1 MGKLRYFL
9 IGLITS
15 LSVFFVVTESK
26 GQIALL
32 VEDAIS
38 RGVPLY
44 NNGDYVACVEVYRL
58 CLRSLQL
65 LSSEEYPEITVE
77 RALVLAAKEPSQKA
91 AWTLRYALDEV
102 YLNSVEGSS
111 MNESMLQLDM
121 NGSRRWYSLNDNV
134 MGGISR
140 GDLKLTPDGTGIF
153 SGQLSLASN
162 GGFSSVRTGVSK
174 GGLTK
179 ADGIKI
185 KVKGDRRKYSVMLGT
200 DEMRGSWQASFIAG
214 KDWSIVR
221 IPFEKFS
228 LSVRGW
234 NPQSAPS
241 VPRSRV
247 STVGIIIGDKDERP
261 FMLQIDSISG
271 YVNDTK
277 L

>member
-1 MGKLRYFL
+1 MGMSRYFL
-9 IGLITS
+9 ISLITS
-15 LSVFFVVTESK
+15 LSVFLVVTESK
-26 GQIALL
+26 GQVALL

-65 LSSEEYPEITVE
+65 LSSERYSESTVE
-77 RALVLAAKEPSQKA
+77 RALALAAKEPSQKA
-91 AWTLRYALDEV
+91 AWTLRYALDEI
-102 YLNSVEGSS
+102 YLNSVEGST

-140 GDLKLTPDGTGIF
+140 GDLKLTPDGIGIF
-153 SGQLSLASN
+153 SGELSLANN
-162 GGFSSVRTGVSK
+162 GGFSSVRTGISK
-174 GGLTK
+174 GGLTE

-185 KVKGDRRKYSVMLGT
+185 KVKGDRRKYSVILGT
-200 DEMRGSWQASFIAG
+200 DEIRGSWQASFVAG
-214 KDWSIVR
+214 KDWGIVR
-221 IPFEKFS
+221 LPFEKFS
-228 LSVRGW
+228 LSIRGW
-234 NPQSAPS
+234 NPPSAPS
-241 VPRSRV
+241 VPRSRI
-247 STVGIIIGDKDERP
+247 STIGIIIGDKDERP

>member
-65 LSSEEYPEITVE
+65 LSSEEYPESTVE

-102 YLNSVEGSS
+102 YLNSVEGST

-134 MGGISR
+134 MGGVSR
-140 GDLKLTPDGTGIF
+140 GDLKLTSDGIGIF
-153 SGQLSLASN
+153 SGQLSLANN

-174 GGLTK
+174 GGLTE

-185 KVKGDRRKYSVMLGT
+185 KVKGDRRQYSVMLGT
-200 DEMRGSWQASFIAG
+200 DEMRGFWQASFVAG
-214 KDWSIVR
+214 KDWDIVR

-228 LSVRGW
+228 LSIRGW
-234 NPQSAPS
+234 NPPSAPS

-247 STVGIIIGDKDERP
+247 SNIGIIIGDKDERP